1 MAIASD
7 GFVFVPRCV
16 DDQALQ
22 ALRAEADSLF
32 HLKRSKDA
40 LSEDEY
46 FDKVH
51 MQNDSPEVIGRFL
64 FSLPGLYAVESSLH
78 IRADVS
84 LQALR
89 VV

>member
-16 DDQALQ
+16 DDTTLQ

-32 HLKRSKDA
+32 RLKRATDA

-46 FDKVH
+46 FDKVLLTVPRL
-51 MQNDSPEVIGRFL
+51 DVERFSGRSPL
-64 FSLPGLYAVESSLH
+64 FATC
-78 IRADVS
+78 
-84 LQALR
+84 ALLL
-89 VV
+89 

>member
-16 DDQALQ
+16 DDPTLQ

-32 HLKRSKDA
+32 RLKRCQDA

-46 FDKVH
+46 FDKVDYCSQSRH
-51 MQNDSPEVIGRFL
+51 TICVVGRFL
-64 FSLPGLYAVESSLH
+64 FLARYAVNAV
-78 IRADVS
+78 R
-84 LQALR
+84 
-89 VV
+89 